1 MRHSASCHL
10 NSADVIS
17 LETGGGSGNAGVSG
31 RRGSAKREEPAAK
44 PRPRRRRKFHS
55 QTGDLCNS

>member
-1 MRHSASCHL
+1 MSCL
-10 NSADVIS
+10 QAWQLSSADVIS
-17 LETGGGSGNAGVSG
+17 LETGGGSGDAGVPG
-31 RRGSAKREEPAAK
+31 RRGGAKREEPAAK